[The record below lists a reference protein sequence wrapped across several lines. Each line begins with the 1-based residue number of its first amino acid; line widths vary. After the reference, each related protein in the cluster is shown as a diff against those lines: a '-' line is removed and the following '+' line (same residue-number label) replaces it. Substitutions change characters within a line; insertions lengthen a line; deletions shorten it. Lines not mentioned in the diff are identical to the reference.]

1 MDVWDIIRIAAIIL
15 LVVVPVLA
23 KLFRRAEP
31 ARPAGGRPAGG
42 FVELEDDDEEEGE
55 EAVLNEEIERFLRE
69 ATGGQR
75 KPPPAPAPEPIVAE
89 IVPPRR
95 LSDSGSRHLETSV
108 DADEQRFGQH
118 TSHLGEEVGQADDEM
133 EDHIHAAFDH
143 RLGGLSDTSVGV
155 DVPDADV
162 HDADVHDQTPG
173 SSEDKTPS
181 LAAEL
186 AAAFRDPQ
194 SIRQSI
200 ILSEILPRPEHR
212 WSAS

>member
-1 MDVWDIIRIAAIIL
+1 MPDVWDIIRIAAIVLFI
-15 LVVVPVLA
+15 VVPVLA

-42 FVELEDDDEEEGE
+42 FVELEDDEE

-108 DADEQRFGQH
+108 HADEQRFTQH
-118 TSHLGEEVGQADDEM
+118 TSRLGEEVGLADDEM

-143 RLGGLSDTSVGV
+143 RLGGLSDTSVGA
-155 DVPDADV
+155 DVPEVDAYDEE
-162 HDADVHDQTPG
+162 PG
-173 SSEDKTPS
+173 SSKDETPS

-186 AAAFRDPQ
+186 AATFRDPQ
-194 SIRQSI
+194 SIRQAI
-200 ILSEILPRPEHR
+200 ILSEILSRPEHR
-212 WSAS
+212 WSRGR

>member
-1 MDVWDIIRIAAIIL
+1 MVDVWDIIRIAAIIL

-31 ARPAGGRPAGG
+31 AQPAGGRPAGG
-42 FVELEDDDEEEGE
+42 FVELDDDEEEE
-55 EAVLNEEIERFLRE
+55 EAVLNGEIERFLRE

-89 IVPPRR
+89 IVRPRR

-118 TSHLGEEVGQADDEM
+118 TSHLGEEVGQADDDM
-133 EDHIHAAFDH
+133 EDHIHAAFEH
-143 RLGGLSDTSVGV
+143 RLGGLTDTSVGV
-155 DVPDADV
+155 DVP
-162 HDADVHDQTPG
+162 DADVHDQTPG

-186 AAAFRDPQ
+186 AATFRDPQ
-194 SIRQSI
+194 SIRQAI
-200 ILSEILPRPEHR
+200 ILSEILTRPEHR
-212 WSAS
+212 WSRAR

>member
-1 MDVWDIIRIAAIIL
+1 MDVWDIIRIAAIVL

-42 FVELEDDDEEEGE
+42 FVELEDDDEEEE

-89 IVPPRR
+89 IVRPRR

-108 DADEQRFGQH
+108 DADEQRFGLH

-143 RLGGLSDTSVGV
+143 RLGGLSDTSVGA

-162 HDADVHDQTPG
+162 HEADVYDQTPG

-186 AAAFRDPQ
+186 AATFRDPQ
-194 SIRQSI
+194 SIRQAI
-200 ILSEILPRPEHR
+200 ILSEILSRPEHR
-212 WSAS
+212 WSTS

>member
-1 MDVWDIIRIAAIIL
+1 MVDVWDIIRIAAIIL

-42 FVELEDDDEEEGE
+42 FVELDEDDEEE
-55 EAVLNEEIERFLRE
+55 EAVLNGEIERFLRE

-89 IVPPRR
+89 IVRPRR

-162 HDADVHDQTPG
+162 HDQTPG

-186 AAAFRDPQ
+186 AATFRDPQ
-194 SIRQSI
+194 SIRQAI
-200 ILSEILPRPEHR
+200 ILSEILSRPEHR
-212 WSAS
+212 WSRAR